1 MNEMTTPTLAPFAA
15 LRSRIDRL
23 FDEMTRDFPSPS
35 FRATEFLPE
44 AELSETDQAF
54 NLKLELP
61 GIDEKD
67 IKITT
72 EDRTITISG
81 EKRKS
86 REGGNGGRFE
96 SEFSYGAF
104 SRSFT
109 APFAIDPEKVEARFL
124 NGVLTITMTKPA
136 DYAGKQ
142 RQIQIRH

>member
-15 LRSRIDRL
+15 LRSRMDRL

-86 REGGNGGRFE
+86 REGGNGRRF
-96 SEFSYGAF
+96 
-104 SRSFT
+104 
-109 APFAIDPEKVEARFL
+109 
-124 NGVLTITMTKPA
+124 
-136 DYAGKQ
+136 
-142 RQIQIRH
+142 